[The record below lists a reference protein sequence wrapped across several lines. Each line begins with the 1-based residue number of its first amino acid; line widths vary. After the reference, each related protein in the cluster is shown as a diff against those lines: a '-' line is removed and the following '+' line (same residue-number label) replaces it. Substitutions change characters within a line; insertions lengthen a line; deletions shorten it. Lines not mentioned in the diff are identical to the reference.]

1 MSLRIAHAVGVERG
15 EDRFL
20 VVEQPTGAVIVVV
33 DGAGGTVRAAAAAQ
47 SVVDAAVSAR
57 PSFDPVELL
66 CACGCWLSMLGGQC
80 AAVVARIDGNEVVGA
95 SIGDSAAWLVDDES
109 STELTSEQ
117 VRKPLLGSP
126 DAEVVPF
133 RASFI
138 DGTLLIATD
147 GLWNYV
153 PPYAIKTLAASEPLD
168 RVPERLLDAARLRS
182 GALRDD
188 TTIIAI
194 RQTSPSKMAG

>member
-20 VVEQPTGAVIVVV
+20 VVEKSTGAVIVVV
-33 DGAGGTVRAAAAAQ
+33 DGAGGTVRGAAAAQ
-47 SVVDAAVSAR
+47 SVVDAAVAAGE
-57 PSFDPVELL
+57 SFDPVELL
-66 CACGCWLSMLGGQC
+66 CACNCWLNMLGAQC
-80 AAVVARIDGNEVVGA
+80 AAVVARIDGTTVVGA
-95 SIGDSAAWLVDDES
+95 SIGDSAAWLVDDQGS
-109 STELTSEQ
+109 VELTSEQ
-117 VRKPLLGSP
+117 VRKPLLGSAG
-126 DAEVVPF
+126 AEVVPF
-133 RASFI
+133 RASFV

-147 GLWNYV
+147 GLWAYV

-168 RVPERLLDAARLRS
+168 RVPERLIDAARLRS

-194 RQTSPSKMAG
+194 RQSPTTSAA

>member
-20 VVEQPTGAVIVVV
+20 VVERATGALIVVA
-33 DGAGGTVRAAAAAQ
+33 DGAGGTSRGAAAAQ
-47 SVVDAAVSAR
+47 SIVDAAEAAR
-57 PSFDPVELL
+57 EPLDPVELL
-66 CACGCWLSMLGGQC
+66 CACDCWLNMAGGQC
-80 AAVVARIDGNEVVGA
+80 AAVVLLVDGNEVEGA
-95 SIGDSAAWLVDDES
+95 SIGDSAAWLVDDAG

-117 VRKPLLGSP
+117 VRKPLLGAGG
-126 DAEVVPF
+126 AEVVPF
-133 RASFI
+133 HAAFVE
-138 DGTLLIATD
+138 GTLVIATD
-147 GLWNYV
+147 GLWSYV
-153 PPYAIKTLAASEPLD
+153 PPYAIETLAASEPLD

-194 RQTSPSKMAG
+194 RQDAKKSAA